1 MKRVFEFMKWF
12 FYITTCVLI
21 VVAVNIEI
29 AGDEFI
35 RPAVLWQILLSGF
48 LTSFV
53 TILLRPNEDDG
64 GGLGF
69 IKILIHYLVLCVV
82 MIVCGYWFGW
92 LKLNFRGILMMVV
105 STAVVYLLVYLA
117 AYRLDKRQADEINRE
132 LQGKY
137 KDME

>member
-1 MKRVFEFMKWF
+1 MRKLLEFMKWF

-29 AGDEFI
+29 AGDDYI
-35 RPAVLWQILLSGF
+35 RPVMLWQILLSGF

-64 GGLGF
+64 GRLGF
-69 IKILIHYLVLCVV
+69 IKILIHYFVLCVV

-117 AYRLDKRQADEINRE
+117 GYWLDRKQAEEINRK

-137 KDME
+137 KDIE

>member
-64 GGLGF
+64 GRLGF
-69 IKILIHYLVLCVV
+69 LKILIHYLVLCVV

-117 AYRLDKRQADEINRE
+117 AYRLDKKQADEINRK

>member
-1 MKRVFEFMKWF
+1 MRKLLEFMKWF

-64 GGLGF
+64 GRLGF
-69 IKILIHYLVLCVV
+69 I
-82 MIVCGYWFGW
+82 
-92 LKLNFRGILMMVV
+92 
-105 STAVVYLLVYLA
+105 
-117 AYRLDKRQADEINRE
+117 
-132 LQGKY
+132 
-137 KDME
+137 